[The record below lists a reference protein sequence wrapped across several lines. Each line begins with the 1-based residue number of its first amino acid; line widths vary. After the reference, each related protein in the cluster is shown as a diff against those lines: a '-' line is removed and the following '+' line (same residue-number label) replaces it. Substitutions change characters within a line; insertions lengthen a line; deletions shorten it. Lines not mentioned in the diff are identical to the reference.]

1 MFSALRKLIL
11 VMFLAGPCLL
21 YAHHPRVIG
30 GNSKSAT
37 TNLADKNYKS
47 VTYYIHPLL
56 GNDNNS
62 GLSKASAF
70 KSVEKISKLN
80 LHPGDSILL
89 AADQVFTGSIRLQGQ
104 SGSHQYPIFLG
115 SVQWDGKGS
124 TMPATIDFKGR
135 LAGILISDCS
145 NWEIENIRL
154 TADGY
159 GLVNEDVDMRCAV
172 LLQNEQAKEMEN
184 IRLQR
189 LTIDKVFYENPGF
202 IRSKEEVKSA
212 NGTQRY
218 GWGIRI
224 INKQR
229 GTLIHN
235 IEIDSCN
242 ITDVSHTGIKL
253 TGSKYNIRDVR
264 MIGNHL
270 LRTGGPGI
278 QMSEVH
284 SVYVAGN
291 VVDQS
296 GCNDDSRKWGRG
308 SGLWTWGSSHVLIEK
323 NQFRNANGP
332 GDSAGA
338 HIDFNC
344 DNVVIQ
350 YNLSM
355 HNAGGFFEILGN
367 NYNCAYRY
375 NISVNGGYRI
385 KGEKGAFQEGKTI
398 WLSGYVG
405 NIRPKKGPVNTYI
418 YNNTIFCDASIEPK
432 IAIES
437 SSSGILIANNIFY
450 LHRPLKWVAGDQEKR
465 ESASVAPAKNVM
477 ITNNL
482 FYQKDTWP
490 AAVNY
495 ENYHPQYGDPGFSWP
510 QANVWKAFM
519 PAHKALVSMQGLII
533 TRIPGDTSGLL
544 GSVHLKYDIL
554 GNPIADLPAFGAI
567 EP

>member
-21 YAHHPRVIG
+21 YAHLPLVSQANGKIAVSH
-30 GNSKSAT
+30 
-37 TNLADKNYKS
+37 DYYKS
-47 VTYYIHPLL
+47 IKPVTYYIHPVS
-56 GNDNNS
+56 GSDDNS
-62 GLSKASAF
+62 GLSKANAF
-70 KSVEKISKLN
+70 KSIERINTLN

-89 AADQVFTGSIRLQGQ
+89 AADQVFTGSIRLHGQ
-104 SGSHQYPIFLG
+104 SGNRQHPIFLG
-115 SVQWDGKGS
+115 SVQWDNKAS
-124 TMPATIDFKGR
+124 KMPATIDFKGR
-135 LAGILISDCS
+135 LTGILISDCS
-145 NWEIENIRL
+145 FWEIKNIRL

-159 GLVNEDVDMRCAV
+159 GPVNENGSMRCAV
-172 LLQNEQAKEMEN
+172 LLQNGQAKEMN
-184 IRLQR
+184 HIRLEH
-189 LTIDKVFYENPGF
+189 LIIDKVYYENPGY
-202 IRSKEEVKSA
+202 RRGNEEVKSA

-224 INKQR
+224 INKQPAA
-229 GTLIHN
+229 LIHN
-235 IEIDSCN
+235 IEIASCN
-242 ITDVSHTGIKL
+242 ISDVSHTGIKL

-264 MIGNHL
+264 IIGNHL

-284 SVYVAGN
+284 TVYVSDN

-296 GCNDDSRKWGRG
+296 GSNDDSRKWGRG

-344 DNVVIQ
+344 DNMVIQ

-355 HNAGGFFEILGN
+355 HNAGGFCEILGN

-375 NISVNGGYRI
+375 NISVNDGYRI

-405 NIRPKKGPVNTYI
+405 NNRPKKGPVNTYI
-418 YNNTIFCDASIEPK
+418 YNNTIFCDASMEPK
-432 IAIES
+432 IAIEPT
-437 SSSGILIANNIFY
+437 SSGILIANNIFY
-450 LHRPLKWVAGDQEKR
+450 LQRPMKWVAGDQEKR
-465 ESASVAPAKNVM
+465 ESKTAAPANNVL
-477 ITNNL
+477 ISNNL

-490 AAVNY
+490 AAMNY
-495 ENYHPQYGDPGFSWP
+495 ENFHPQYGNPGFSWP
-510 QANVWKAFM
+510 QADVWKGFM
-519 PAHKALVSMQGLII
+519 PGHKALVSGQGLII
-533 TRIPGDTSGLL
+533 TKIPGDTTGLF
-544 GSVHLKYDIL
+544 GTVHMKLDIM
-554 GNPIADLPAFGAI
+554 GNPIADIPAIGAI